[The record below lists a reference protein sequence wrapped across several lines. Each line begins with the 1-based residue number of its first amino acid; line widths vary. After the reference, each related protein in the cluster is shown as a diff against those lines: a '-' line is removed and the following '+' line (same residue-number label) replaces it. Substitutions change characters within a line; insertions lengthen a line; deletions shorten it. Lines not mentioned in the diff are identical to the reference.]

1 MKQIQ
6 YSNQEEK
13 FLEQVDRLIEE
24 QEKMLALVHKAVEN
38 CPEGSLKIQKK
49 GAGRYYYKRFVG
61 ENGKEMLQ
69 YLPKRNLKTIR
80 ELAHKKYFAK
90 ALPVLSENVSALKKM
105 RHTYQYN
112 AINEISGQL
121 QEMIKDVEAPFV
133 KEADSLLHFWET
145 ESFETNQRY
154 PESLRFET
162 DHGERV
168 RSKSELIIADAL
180 AKEAAVLY
188 KYERPLQVNYQ
199 GKKITIH
206 PDFTVFHKKTG
217 KIIYWEHAGIMDDP
231 EYGADFV
238 WKNNLYLENGLYPG
252 RDVMFTYESAEH
264 PLQLRVVR
272 KYIDWIKNL

>member
-1 MKQIQ
+1 M
-6 YSNQEEK
+6 
-13 FLEQVDRLIEE
+13 
-24 QEKMLALVHKAVEN
+24 
-38 CPEGSLKIQKK
+38 
-49 GAGRYYYKRFVG
+49 
-61 ENGKEMLQ
+61 
-69 YLPKRNLKTIR
+69 
-80 ELAHKKYFAK
+80 
-90 ALPVLSENVSALKKM
+90 
-105 RHTYQYN
+105 
-112 AINEISGQL
+112 
-121 QEMIKDVEAPFV
+121 
-133 KEADSLLHFWET
+133 
-145 ESFETNQRY
+145 
-154 PESLRFET
+154 RFET